1 MAVETSQIKELR
13 EKTGAGIL
21 DCHKALVEAGGDI
34 IQAVVW
40 LREKGL
46 AMAQKKAHRATHEG
60 MIGCYIHAGN
70 RLGVLVEVNCETDF
84 VARTDD
90 FQGLI
95 RDVGMQVAAS
105 GPSYLKKED
114 VPKEVVDREKG
125 IYMTQARE
133 TGKPESVLEKIATGR
148 LEKFYSEVCLLEQP
162 FVKDPDITIGELL
175 AQKISKL
182 GENITIRRFTR
193 YQLGEE

>member
-1 MAVETSQIKELR
+1 
-13 EKTGAGIL
+13 
-21 DCHKALVEAGGDI
+21 
-34 IQAVVW
+34 
-40 LREKGL
+40 
-46 AMAQKKAHRATHEG
+46 MAQKKAHRATHEG